1 MRAPRTARALLR
13 ADDGFTLGEVL
24 VTVLLVG
31 LLTLAVAAGIGVAV
45 KAYGS
50 IKQAT
55 EANALMGNAVTAVQD
70 ELRFAYD
77 VEAVSGASSGVGPAY
92 AFDSSVRGYRL
103 YLANGTD
110 SITGRDTIIVNGVN
124 AVNPEGT
131 ADPLPGTVD
140 TVAALPLLN
149 TDTSGTGASVQLESL
164 TWNPDPVGGG
174 LWAFSLTVSNGD
186 YEAQSKTI
194 TVRTVNNW

>member
-1 MRAPRTARALLR
+1 MGCRKRIIATLRSTA
-13 ADDGFTLGEVL
+13 GETITEVL

-31 LLTLAVAAGIGVAV
+31 LLTLTVAAGIGVAV

-77 VEAVSGASSGVGPAY
+77 VEAVSGASSGVGPVY

-103 YLANGTD
+103 YLANDANT
-110 SITGRDTIIVNGVN
+110 ITVNGVN
-124 AVNPEGT
+124 AANPEGT

-149 TDTSGTGASVQLESL
+149 TDTSGTGASVQLDSL
-164 TWNPDPVGGG
+164 TWNPDPAGGG

>member
-1 MRAPRTARALLR
+1 MRASRTARALR

-45 KAYGS
+45 KAYG
-50 IKQAT
+50 A
-55 EANALMGNAVTAVQD
+55 
-70 ELRFAYD
+70 R
-77 VEAVSGASSGVGPAY
+77 SGVGPAY

-103 YLANGTD
+103 YLANDANT
-110 SITGRDTIIVNGVN
+110 ITVNGVN
-124 AVNPEGT
+124 AANPEGT

-149 TDTSGTGASVQLESL
+149 TDTSGTGASVQLDSL
-164 TWNPDPVGGG
+164 TWNPDPAGGG

>member
-1 MRAPRTARALLR
+1 MCAPHTARALR
-13 ADDGFTLGEVL
+13 ANDGFTLGEVL

-50 IKQAT
+50 INQAT
-55 EANALMGNAVTAVQD
+55 D

-77 VEAVSGASSGVGPAY
+77 IEAVSGASSGVGPVY

-124 AVNPEGT
+124 AAE
-131 ADPLPGTVD
+131 ADGKTEDLPTGVD
-140 TVAALPLLN
+140 TEAALPLLN
-149 TDTSGTGASVQLESL
+149 TDTSGTGASVQLDSL
-164 TWNPDPVGGG
+164 TWNPDPAGGG
-174 LWAFSLTVSNGD
+174 LWAFSLTVTNGD

>member
-1 MRAPRTARALLR
+1 MRAPRTARALR

-50 IKQAT
+50 
-55 EANALMGNAVTAVQD
+55 
-70 ELRFAYD
+70 
-77 VEAVSGASSGVGPAY
+77 GASSGVGPVY

-103 YLANGTD
+103 YLANDANT
-110 SITGRDTIIVNGVN
+110 ITVNGVN
-124 AVNPEGT
+124 AANPEGT

-149 TDTSGTGASVQLESL
+149 TDTSGTGASVQLDSL
-164 TWNPDPVGGG
+164 TWNPDPAGGG

>member
-1 MRAPRTARALLR
+1 MRAPRTARALR

-103 YLANGTD
+103 YLANDANT
-110 SITGRDTIIVNGVN
+110 ITVNGVN
-124 AVNPEGT
+124 AANPEGT

-149 TDTSGTGASVQLESL
+149 TDTSGTGASVQLDSL
-164 TWNPDPVGGG
+164 TWNPDPAGGG

-194 TVRTVNNW
+194 TVRTINNW

>member
-1 MRAPRTARALLR
+1 MRAPRTARALR

-45 KAYGS
+45 KACGS

-77 VEAVSGASSGVGPAY
+77 VEAVSARARASALSTLSTARC
-92 AFDSSVRGYRL
+92 A
-103 YLANGTD
+103 
-110 SITGRDTIIVNGVN
+110 DT
-124 AVNPEGT
+124 
-131 ADPLPGTVD
+131 
-140 TVAALPLLN
+140 
-149 TDTSGTGASVQLESL
+149 AS
-164 TWNPDPVGGG
+164 TW
-174 LWAFSLTVSNGD
+174 
-186 YEAQSKTI
+186 
-194 TVRTVNNW
+194 RTTRTP

>member
-1 MRAPRTARALLR
+1 MRAPRTARALR

-70 ELRFAYD
+70 ELRFAY
-77 VEAVSGASSGVGPAY
+77 

-103 YLANGTD
+103 YLANDANT
-110 SITGRDTIIVNGVN
+110 ITVNGVN
-124 AVNPEGT
+124 AANPEGT

-149 TDTSGTGASVQLESL
+149 TDTSGTGASVQLDSL
-164 TWNPDPVGGG
+164 TWNPDPAGGG

>member
-1 MRAPRTARALLR
+1 MRAPRTARALR

-103 YLANGTD
+103 YLANDANT
-110 SITGRDTIIVNGVN
+110 ITVNGVN
-124 AVNPEGT
+124 AANPEGT

-149 TDTSGTGASVQLESL
+149 TDTSGTGASVQSL
-164 TWNPDPVGGG
+164 VRHAGGS
-174 LWAFSLTVSNGD
+174 FPTSC
-186 YEAQSKTI
+186 
-194 TVRTVNNW
+194 